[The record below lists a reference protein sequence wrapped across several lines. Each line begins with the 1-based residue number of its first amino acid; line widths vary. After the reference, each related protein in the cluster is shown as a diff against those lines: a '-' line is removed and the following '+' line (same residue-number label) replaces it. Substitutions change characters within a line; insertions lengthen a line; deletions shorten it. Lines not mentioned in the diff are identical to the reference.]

1 MAAEFDKSRHPS
13 RHTTLGA
20 QKAPMRAMMY
30 GAGVP
35 AGGLDKPLVGVFTT
49 WNDGA
54 PCNMGHRE
62 QAAAAKSGVRAAGGT
77 PFEFTTVSVN
87 DGIANGHAGMKASLV
102 SREHI
107 ADSVELVMRGH
118 AYDAMVCIGGCD
130 KTLPG
135 LMMAMLRL
143 NVPAVFL
150 YGGSVLP
157 GNDRGR
163 DITIVDVF
171 EAVGAHAAGKIDD
184 ARLAELERNAVP
196 TAGAC
201 PGQYTAIT
209 MASVS
214 EAVGLAPPG
223 SATLPAVYA
232 QRLGM
237 AEDSGRMLMAL
248 LEAGLRP
255 RDIVTRRS
263 FENAAAIVAAAGG
276 STNAALHLPA
286 MAHEAGIDF
295 ALKDV
300 VEIFA
305 RTPYIADMQP
315 GGRYLAKD
323 LHEIGGVPV
332 LMRALLD
339 GGYLHGDCLTVT
351 GRSIAE
357 NLADIRFPDG
367 QDVVRAT
374 AAPLDAKGG
383 VTGLTG
389 NLAPHGAV
397 CKVAGLKRR
406 VFSGPARIFDREED
420 CLKAVL
426 DRAYREGDVLVIR
439 YEGPKGGPG
448 MREMIST
455 TAAIYGQG
463 MGEKVALITD
473 GRFSG
478 GTRGICVGHVGP
490 EAAIGGPIGLIRD
503 GDIIRIDAESGL
515 LAVDLTEAELEERRR
530 AWKPRPTN
538 APTGA
543 LWRYAQTVSGAER
556 GAVVHP
562 GATEE
567 VQAYADI

>member
-1 MAAEFDKSRHPS
+1 MAEMFDKSRLPS
-13 RHTTLGA
+13 RHTTLGPA
-20 QKAPMRAMMY
+20 RAPQRAMMY

-35 AGGLDKPLVGVFTT
+35 EGGLDQPLVGIFTA

-62 QAAAAKSGVRAAGGT
+62 QAQAAKLGVKAGGGT
-77 PFEFTTVSVN
+77 PFEFITASVN

-118 AYDAMVCIGGCD
+118 SYDAMVCVGGCD

-143 NVPAVFL
+143 DAPAIFL

-157 GNDRGR
+157 GRDRGR
-163 DITIVDVF
+163 DITIIDVF
-171 EAVGAHAAGKIDD
+171 EAVGAHAIGKVDD
-184 ARLAELERNAVP
+184 ARLKALELSAVP

-201 PGQYTAIT
+201 PGQYTAVT

-214 EAVGLAPPG
+214 EAIGLALPG
-223 SATLPAVYA
+223 SATLPAAYA
-232 QRLGM
+232 QRLAL
-237 AEDSGRMLMAL
+237 AEDTGRQLMAL
-248 LEAGLRP
+248 VAKGLPP
-255 RDIVTRRS
+255 RQIVTRRS

-286 MAHEAGIDF
+286 MAHEAGIEF
-295 ALKDV
+295 TLHDV
-300 VEIFA
+300 VDVFA

-323 LHEIGGVPV
+323 LDEIGGVPV
-332 LMRALLD
+332 LMRAMLD

-351 GRSIAE
+351 GRTIAE
-357 NLADIRFPDG
+357 NLADVRLPEG
-367 QDVVRAT
+367 QDIVRPT
-374 AAPLDAKGG
+374 SAPLHPRGG
-383 VTGLTG
+383 VVGLTG
-389 NLAPHGAV
+389 NLAPQGAV

-406 VFSGPARIFDREED
+406 SFSGPARVFESEEA

-426 DRAYREGDVLVIR
+426 DRAYKEGEVLVIR
-439 YEGPKGGPG
+439 YEGPRGGPG

-455 TAAIYGQG
+455 TAALYGQG
-463 MGEKVALITD
+463 MGERVALITD

-478 GTRGICVGHVGP
+478 GTRGICVGHIGP
-490 EAAIGGPIGLIRD
+490 EAAVGGPIGLIRD
-503 GDIIRIDAESGL
+503 GDIIRIDTDTGRLE
-515 LAVDLTEAELEERRR
+515 VDLGEAELEERRR
-530 AWKPRPTN
+530 AWTPRPTN
-538 APTGA
+538 APTGV
-543 LWRYAQTVSGAER
+543 LWRYAQTVSDAER

-562 GATEE
+562 GGAKEIK
-567 VQAYADI
+567 AFADI

>member
-1 MAAEFDKSRHPS
+1 MTFDKSKLPS
-13 RHTTLGA
+13 RHSTLGP

-35 AGGLDKPLVGVFTT
+35 AGGLDKPLVGIFTA

-62 QAAAAKSGVRAAGGT
+62 QAEAAKSGVRAAGGT

-107 ADSVELVMRGH
+107 ADGVELVMRGH
-118 AYDAMVCIGGCD
+118 AYDAMICVGGCD

-143 NVPAVFL
+143 NVPSVFL

-171 EAVGAHAAGKIDD
+171 EAVGAHAVGKIDD
-184 ARLAELERNAVP
+184 KRLAELERNAVP

-214 EAVGLAPPG
+214 EAIGLAPLG
-223 SATLPAVYA
+223 SAALPSVYA

-237 AEDSGRMLMAL
+237 AQECGPMLMAL
-248 LEAGLRP
+248 VEKQIRP
-255 RDIVTRRS
+255 RDIVTRKS
-263 FENAAAIVAAAGG
+263 FENAAAAVAAAGG
-276 STNAALHLPA
+276 STNSALHLPA
-286 MAHEAGIDF
+286 MAHEAGIDVT
-295 ALKDV
+295 LKDV
-300 VEIFA
+300 VEVFA

-315 GGRYLAKD
+315 GGRYLARD
-323 LHEIGGVPV
+323 LHEVGGVPV
-332 LMRALLD
+332 LLRALLD

-351 GRSIAE
+351 GKTLAE
-357 NLADIRFPDG
+357 NLADVRLPDG
-367 QDVVRAT
+367 QDVVRST
-374 AAPLDAKGG
+374 SAPLDKRGG
-383 VTGLTG
+383 VTGLSG
-389 NLAPHGAV
+389 NLAPDGAV
-397 CKVAGLKRR
+397 CKIAGLKRR
-406 VFSGPARIFDREED
+406 TFSGPARIFDCEED

-426 DRAYREGDVLVIR
+426 DRAYKEGEVLVIR

-455 TAAIYGQG
+455 TAALYGQG

-478 GTRGICVGHVGP
+478 GTRGLCIGHVGP
-490 EAAIGGPIGLIRD
+490 EAAVGGPIALIRD
-503 GDIIRIDAESGL
+503 GDIIRIDADNGL
-515 LAVDLTEAELEERRR
+515 LAVDLSDAEIAERRA
-530 AWKPRPTN
+530 AWKPHPTN

-543 LWRYAQTVSGAER
+543 LWRYAQTVSGADR

-562 GATEE
+562 GASEE
-567 VQAYADI
+567 RQAYADI